1 MFSFVSLTEL
11 NSAHGNSS
19 DEASDVWGWT
29 APTGEE
35 IAIIGLYSG
44 TAFVDVTD
52 PVNYKYLGKLP
63 TRTTNSYWRDI
74 KTYGSYAFIV
84 AESSD
89 HGLQVIDLSQM
100 VNLDISDGPHV
111 FDETT
116 SLTSFGSAH
125 NIFINEDSGFA
136 FVVGSLEC
144 LGGLYMIDISEP
156 SSPVF
161 EGCFDADGYTHD
173 VQCKFPH

>member
-11 NSAHGNSS
+11 NSAHGTAS
-19 DEASDVWGWT
+19 DEASDLWGWT

-52 PVNYKYLGKLP
+52 PVNYIYLGKLP

-74 KTYGSYAFIV
+74 KTYGNFAFIV
-84 AESSD
+84 SESRE

-100 VNLDISDGPHV
+100 LRLDMSNGPLVFQEAATLSD
-111 FDETT
+111 
-116 SLTSFGSAH
+116 FGSAH
-125 NIFINEDSGFA
+125 NIFINEDTAFA
-136 FVVGSLEC
+136 YVAGSLEC
-144 LGGLYMIDISEP
+144 LGGLIMIDISDP
-156 SSPVF
+156 TSPVV
-161 EGCFDADGYTHD
+161 ENCFDGDGYTHD
-173 VQCKFPH
+173 VQCT